1 MISVRMNNMTLNG
14 ARRRVVAAGF
24 TLAEVLIM
32 VMVIII
38 ASAIVVP
45 YLGSSNY
52 SVARAGARRMA
63 SDLQYAQDTAIA
75 TQKDITVTFDLDSE
89 TYWLS
94 NESGVLIH
102 PITNSEYATN
112 YKEVSGLSYLNIATL
127 IGDRVKVASGQK
139 SVTFDSSG
147 VPDISGTAALQ
158 AGDSTFYVTISAVT
172 GTVTV
177 TAED

>member
-1 MISVRMNNMTLNG
+1 MRTDNMTLDG

-38 ASAIVVP
+38 AGSIVIP

-63 SDLQYAQDTAIA
+63 SDLQYAQETAIS
-75 TQKDITVTFDLDSE
+75 TQKDITVTFDLDNE

-102 PITNSEYATN
+102 PITSSKYATN
-112 YKEVSGLSYLNIATL
+112 YKAVGELSHLKIATL
-127 IGDRVKVASGQK
+127 IANGVKIASGRG

-147 VPDISGTAALQ
+147 VPDVSGTVVLQ
-158 AGDSTFYVTISAVT
+158 AGESTFYVTLSAVT

-177 TAED
+177 AAED